1 MNVPDERHLL
11 QWEQVVNKLQLPE
24 DDLKWLVDTHQLTE
38 LLIRGH
44 KRFDSKDI
52 DHLIDA
58 YKNTASRRIH

>member
-1 MNVPDERHLL
+1 
-11 QWEQVVNKLQLPE
+11 
-24 DDLKWLVDTHQLTE
+24 LVDTHQLTE